1 MTHHRTAIAAIVA
14 SATLSALT
22 AVSLAPALAADIIEA
37 PIIHA
42 PVVDEVKAFGGWY
55 IRGDFGYAFVDEDD
69 DFVRNGVDKN
79 KDGSPIFSDSH
90 VDDLFSLGVGV
101 GAHMNQFLRT
111 DITADYFFEGDFEAS
126 GTDTCGGIDINTGG
140 CASVSS
146 TTSTDLD
153 VLTFLAN
160 LYVDAGTYA
169 GITPYVGAGVGFAY
183 VDYGDV
189 TDDITQPDGSSLT
202 STLDGDSDL
211 RLAWALSAGASYDVS
226 DQFAI
231 DAGYRYTSIEEGSIS
246 KALDLDDDGFD
257 LHQLRIGARYKLH

>member
-1 MTHHRTAIAAIVA
+1 MTHHRTAIAGVVA

-42 PVVDEVKAFGGWY
+42 PEVEEVKAFGGWY

-69 DFVRNGVDKN
+69 NFVRNGVDKN
-79 KDGSPIFSDSH
+79 KDGSPIFSETD
-90 VDDLFSLGVGV
+90 VDDLFSVGVGV

-111 DITADYFFEGDFEAS
+111 DITADYFFEGDFHAS
-126 GTDTCGGIDINTGG
+126 GTDTCGAVDLNTGG
-140 CASVSS
+140 CTSVS
-146 TTSTDLD
+146 TTTETDVD

-183 VDYGDV
+183 VNYGDV
-189 TDDITQPDGSSLT
+189 AEDITQPDGTVISA
-202 STLDGDSDL
+202 TLDGDSDL

-231 DAGYRYTSIEEGSIS
+231 DAGYRYTSIEDGSVS
-246 KALDLDDDGFD
+246 DALQLDDDGFD
-257 LHQLRIGARYKLH
+257 LHQIRIGARYRLH